1 MVTKYR
7 PVLSAPGFVLVLGT
21 ALFGR
26 LPMAMSPLAVLLLI
40 HGTTGSYA
48 LAGVAVGAYALATG
62 VAAPVQGRCVDHFG
76 RLLALAPLAVFQ
88 AMALLALV
96 LSADAKADAVTLI
109 GLSALAGAVLPPVAP
124 AVRALI
130 GEMFSDLAVRETAYT
145 VDSIFQELI
154 WIAGPLLVAL
164 AAEVSSTGS
173 AVLLI
178 GIVGLAGTL
187 MFVAL
192 PAARRRGPAATRR
205 PSDRSQRPSVRTF
218 PELRYMLVPAGL
230 IGLGLGAMQV
240 GLPAIALHIGQRS
253 ASAVLLAMWSVG
265 AVLGGLAYGAR
276 TWQSSLVTRYRVLL
290 IGTVVLTVPLI
301 FVHTLTA
308 AVAGALV
315 AGLPGTAVFACQYA
329 LVGQTIPQG
338 FATEAFTW
346 MSAIVVAGVAG
357 GAALG
362 GVMTAD
368 IGLAGPF
375 ALACAAYSMAAMS
388 AYRAQPT
395 PRGALSRA

>member
-1 MVTKYR
+1 
-7 PVLSAPGFVLVLGT
+7 
-21 ALFGR
+21 
-26 LPMAMSPLAVLLLI
+26 
-40 HGTTGSYA
+40 
-48 LAGVAVGAYALATG
+48 
-62 VAAPVQGRCVDHFG
+62 
-76 RLLALAPLAVFQ
+76 
-88 AMALLALV
+88 
-96 LSADAKADAVTLI
+96 
-109 GLSALAGAVLPPVAP
+109 
-124 AVRALI
+124 
-130 GEMFSDLAVRETAYT
+130 
-145 VDSIFQELI
+145 
-154 WIAGPLLVAL
+154 
-164 AAEVSSTGS
+164 
-173 AVLLI
+173 
-178 GIVGLAGTL
+178 
-187 MFVAL
+187 
-192 PAARRRGPAATRR
+192 
-205 PSDRSQRPSVRTF
+205 
-218 PELRYMLVPAGL
+218 MLVPAGL